1 MSEGTALHVITRY
14 QRGGSE
20 RRVQDSIRALPEYR
34 HHLLVGADSDAE
46 LARAQT
52 AANRVSVLPSLV
64 RQVSPTKDV
73 SALASLWRLL
83 RRERYS
89 VVVTHQSKAGV
100 LARTA
105 ATLAGGPPAVHSLS
119 MASFGPGYGA
129 LESGLFTRIE
139 RVLGSRTAA
148 FCVVGEDLAARFARI
163 GVPADRLHV
172 VRSGIP
178 LPAAVRPREDARALV
193 DERHGTQAGRR
204 LICYVGSLEPRKNTH
219 LLPQLLRR
227 LHDRMAEPPDLLV
240 IGEGPQRQQLITEM
254 AARGLAGHVVLTGYL
269 ADPSHVHDAIRASDV
284 VVLLS
289 EVEGL
294 PQVLVQS
301 AASGTPFV
309 AFDVEG
315 VQELLSLG
323 ARGAAVAP
331 GRLEDAADAV
341 ERLLPHAATG
351 AAEPTADLS
360 SWSAEAIAA
369 SYRRVISA
377 AVRQATTV
385 QN

>member
-1 MSEGTALHVITRY
+1 MAEGTALHVITRY

-20 RRVQDSIRALPEYR
+20 RRVQDSIRALPELR
-34 HHLLVGADSDAE
+34 HHLLVGADSDVE
-46 LARAQT
+46 LAQAQT
-52 AANRVSVLPSLV
+52 AADRVSALPSLV
-64 RQVSPTKDV
+64 REVSPLRDV
-73 SALASLWRLL
+73 AALGYLWRLL

-89 VVVTHQSKAGV
+89 VVITHQSKAGV

-105 ATLAGGPPAVHSLS
+105 AALAGGPPAVHSLS
-119 MASFGPGYGA
+119 MASFGPGYSA
-129 LESGLFTRIE
+129 LQSGLFTRIE
-139 RVLGSRTAA
+139 RLLGSRTAA
-148 FCVVGEDLAARFARI
+148 FCVVGEDLAARFAGI

-172 VRSGIP
+172 VRSGVP
-178 LPAAVRPREDARALV
+178 LPTGIRPREVARAVV
-193 DERHGTQAGRR
+193 DQRHSTRAGRP

-219 LLPQLLRR
+219 LLPQLLHR

-240 IGEGPQRQQLITEM
+240 IGEGPQRQQLLAEM
-254 AARGLAGHVVLTGYL
+254 ATRGLTDSVVLTGYL
-269 ADPSHVHDAIRASDV
+269 ADPSHVHDAIRGSDL

-289 EVEGL
+289 DVEGL

-323 ARGAAVAP
+323 AQGAAVPP
-331 GRLEDAADAV
+331 GRLDEAVDAV
-341 ERLLPHAATG
+341 ERWLLRAATG
-351 AAEPTADLS
+351 DAEPTADLS

-369 SYRRVISA
+369 AYRKVIFT
-377 AVRQATTV
+377 AVR
-385 QN
+385 